1 MPKIPV
7 DKLMPGVVLAKP
19 VLNEAGMVLLAQ
31 GTEIKAA
38 HIDRL
43 LNMNVQAVYI
53 EGESAP
59 DRPKD
64 EVLAELEAR
73 FSKTINEPHMLMLK
87 KIFESRIEELYK

>member
-7 DKLMPGVVLAKP
+7 EKLMPGVVLAKP

-43 LNMNVQAVYI
+43 INMNVQAVFV
-53 EGESAP
+53 EGDTTP
-59 DRPKD
+59 DKPKD

-73 FSKTINEPHMLMLK
+73 FSKTINEPHMLMIK
-87 KIFESRIEELYK
+87 KIIESRIEELYK